1 MYSINDIQFKGTKDG
16 FFILIKNNIP
26 YEKVLDL
33 LNEKIKSN
41 LAFFTGA
48 KFLNIT
54 CDSLNEIQKKEIV
67 NVLREKYSID
77 FYDKPILDQ
86 TNKIVLNE
94 TLDNNSSE
102 LISED
107 KPTKFIRN
115 TIRSG
120 SSIEYEGNIVIIGDV
135 NPGAQITASGNI
147 VIMGILR
154 GIAHAGSQGDEKA
167 FVSANRLNPIQLRI
181 ANLIAISPE
190 NDDNNIINS
199 PQIAFIN
206 ENIIVIENFTAR

>member
-26 YEKVLDL
+26 YEKVLEL

-48 KFLNIT
+48 RFLNIN
-54 CDSLNEIQKKEIV
+54 CDTLTEIEKVDLVEF
-67 NVLREKYSID
+67 LREKYSID
-77 FYDKPILDQ
+77 FIDKSVMDPP
-86 TNKIVLNE
+86 NKIIPQE
-94 TLDNNSSE
+94 IPGNNNAE
-102 LISED
+102 IVSED

-120 SSIEYEGNIVIIGDV
+120 SSIEYEGNVVIIGDV

-154 GIAHAGSQGDEKA
+154 GIAHAGSHGDEKA

-181 ANLIAISPE
+181 ASLIAISPE
-190 NDDNNIINS
+190 NDEHNIINS

>member
-26 YEKVLDL
+26 YEEVLDL

-41 LAFFTGA
+41 LAFFKGA
-48 KFLNIT
+48 KFLNIN
-54 CDSLNEIQKKEIV
+54 CDSLNEPQKKEIV
-67 NVLREKYSID
+67 RILREKYSID
-77 FYDKPILDQ
+77 FYDKPVSEQKNSILQ
-86 TNKIVLNE
+86 PEVLE
-94 TLDNNSSE
+94 NNDSGS
-102 LISED
+102 ISED

-120 SSIEYEGNIVIIGDV
+120 SSIEYEGNVVIIGDV

-154 GIAHAGSQGDEKA
+154 GIAHAGSLGDEKA

-190 NDDNNIINS
+190 NDDQNITNS

>member
-1 MYSINDIQFKGTKDG
+1 MYSVNDIQFKGTKDG

-26 YEKVLDL
+26 YEQVLEL

-48 KFLNIT
+48 KFLNIS
-54 CDSLNEIQKKEIV
+54 CDSLNEIQKKEVV
-67 NVLREKYSID
+67 NFLRQNYSID
-77 FYDKPILDQ
+77 FLEKPIQEDSNSNIQ
-86 TNKIVLNE
+86 KYVP
-94 TLDNNSSE
+94 DNMHESA
-102 LISED
+102 SED

-120 SSIEYEGNIVIIGDV
+120 SSIEYEGNVVIIGDV

-154 GIAHAGSQGDEKA
+154 GIAHAGSHGDEKA

-190 NDDNNIINS
+190 NDNHNIISS

>member
-26 YEKVLDL
+26 YENVLGL

-48 KFLNIT
+48 KFLNIS
-54 CDSLNEIQKKEIV
+54 CDSLNEIEKNEII
-67 NVLREKYSID
+67 NFLREKYSID
-77 FYDKPILDQ
+77 FYDKPISDQ
-86 TNKIVLNE
+86 TNKSTHPDSLENISH
-94 TLDNNSSE
+94 D

-120 SSIEYEGNIVIIGDV
+120 SSIEYEGNVVIIGDV

-154 GIAHAGSQGDEKA
+154 GIAHAGSHGDEKA

-190 NDDNNIINS
+190 NEDHNIINS

-206 ENIIVIENFTAR
+206 ESIIVIETFTAR